1 MSEFIHEIAAEVS
14 PLLRKAEEANETA
27 IAAIADLI
35 AGTVSRRREAGVC
48 PSEAQPTILLLRKAL
63 SQAVDSNGNVLR
75 AHGRLHQQYK
85 TLASDD
91 LHPFTQEGTK
101 KASRDASEHRRPR
114 RHLRIASA
122 QG

>member
-1 MSEFIHEIAAEVS
+1 MSEFIHEIAGEVS
-14 PLLRKAEEANETA
+14 PLLRAAEEANENA

-35 AGTVSRRREAGVC
+35 SGTVSKRREAGIA
-48 PSEAQPTILLLRKAL
+48 PSDAQPTILLLRKAL
-63 SQAVDSNGNVLR
+63 AQAVDSNGNVLR
-75 AHGRLHQQYK
+75 AHGRLHGHYK

-101 KASRDASEHRRPR
+101 GAAQQATQHRRAGRP
-114 RHLRIASA
+114 LTIVSS